1 MHDETLYS
9 SRSAN
14 RRGLGFTQTKNGL
27 EYIRWERV
35 TKYLAEFGIP
45 TSGDGSLPSYIPE
58 NVFYRLGKIVHC
70 PHSVK
75 RRVGVPRETRY
86 TTCRQ
91 KIIRKGSAFHRIP
104 VQVISRQWVD
114 QPPEPAGRGGVTGG
128 KDMDDLKSLIP
139 VSYDN
144 PERPTVSGRELH
156 DFLEVDSNYTTWFK
170 RMCEY
175 GVTAHVDYESCFP
188 NLESEN
194 QHGGQNKVD
203 HQLTIP
209 MAKELCMIQ
218 RNERGK
224 QARQYFL
231 AVEAQWNSP
240 EGRRVSR
247 HP

>member
-156 DFLEVDSNYTTWFK
+156 DFLEVTTRYNDWFN
-170 RMCEY
+170 RMTEY
-175 GVTAHVDYESCFP
+175 GFTEGEDYYSFLSNRSDGLAGKP
-188 NLESEN
+188 RT
-194 QHGGQNKVD
+194 D

-231 AVEAQWNSP
+231 AVEVQWNSP

>member
-27 EYIRWERV
+27 EYIRGE
-35 TKYLAEFGIP
+35 TIDKYLRDIGFSQKVEK
-45 TSGDGSLPSYIPE
+45 DGYIPE

-70 PHSVK
+70 PHFVK
-75 RRVGVPRETRY
+75 RRVGVPRGTRY

-91 KIIRKGSAFHRIP
+91 KIIRKGSAFYRIP

-128 KDMDDLKSLIP
+128 KDMDDLRSLIP

-156 DFLEVDSNYTTWFK
+156 DFLNIETPYVKWFN
-170 RMCEY
+170 RMTEY
-175 GVTAHVDYESCFP
+175 GFTEGEDYAEVLDKIVQNP
-188 NLESEN
+188 KE
-194 QHGGQNKVD
+194 GGRPATD

-231 AVEAQWNSP
+231 AIEAQWNSP
-240 EGRRVSR
+240 EGYRVSR
-247 HP
+247 

>member
-27 EYIRWERV
+27 EYIRGE
-35 TKYLAEFGIP
+35 TIDKYLRDIGFSQKVEK
-45 TSGDGSLPSYIPE
+45 DGYIPE

-70 PHSVK
+70 PHFVK
-75 RRVGVPRETRY
+75 RRVGVPRGTRY

-91 KIIRKGSAFHRIP
+91 KIIRKGSAFYRIP

-128 KDMDDLKSLIP
+128 KDMDDLRSLIP

-156 DFLEVDSNYTTWFK
+156 DFLNIETPYVKWFN
-170 RMCEY
+170 RMTEY
-175 GVTAHVDYESCFP
+175 GFTEGEDYAEVLDKIVQKP
-188 NLESEN
+188 KE
-194 QHGGQNKVD
+194 GGRPATD

-231 AVEAQWNSP
+231 AIEAQWNSP
-240 EGRRVSR
+240 EGYRVSR
-247 HP
+247 

>member
-27 EYIRWERV
+27 EYIRGE
-35 TKYLAEFGIP
+35 TIDKYLRDIGFSQKVEK
-45 TSGDGSLPSYIPE
+45 DGYIPE

-70 PHSVK
+70 PHFVK
-75 RRVGVPRETRY
+75 RRVGVPRGTRY

-91 KIIRKGSAFHRIP
+91 KIIRKGSAFYRIP

-128 KDMDDLKSLIP
+128 KDMDDLKSLIS

-156 DFLEVDSNYTTWFK
+156 EFLEVTTRYNDWFN
-170 RMCEY
+170 RMTEY
-175 GVTAHVDYESCFP
+175 GFTEGEDYYSFLSNRSDGLAGKP
-188 NLESEN
+188 RT
-194 QHGGQNKVD
+194 D

-240 EGRRVSR
+240 EGYRVSR
-247 HP
+247 

>member
-27 EYIRWERV
+27 EYIRGE
-35 TKYLAEFGIP
+35 TIDKYLRDIGFSQKVEK
-45 TSGDGSLPSYIPE
+45 DGYIPE

-70 PHSVK
+70 PHFVK
-75 RRVGVPRETRY
+75 RRVGVPRGTRY

-91 KIIRKGSAFHRIP
+91 KIIRKGSAFYRIP

-156 DFLEVDSNYTTWFK
+156 EFLEVTTRYNDWFN
-170 RMCEY
+170 RMTEY
-175 GVTAHVDYESCFP
+175 GFTEGEDYYSFLSNRSDGLAGKP
-188 NLESEN
+188 RT
-194 QHGGQNKVD
+194 D

-240 EGRRVSR
+240 EGYRVSR
-247 HP
+247 

>member
-27 EYIRWERV
+27 EYIRGE
-35 TKYLAEFGIP
+35 TIDKYLRDIGFSQKVEK
-45 TSGDGSLPSYIPE
+45 DGYIPE

-70 PHSVK
+70 PHFVK
-75 RRVGVPRETRY
+75 RRVGVPRGTRY

-91 KIIRKGSAFHRIP
+91 KIIRKGSAFYRIP

-156 DFLEVDSNYTTWFK
+156 EFLGIKSRYNDWFNN
-170 RMCEY
+170 MTAY
-175 GVTAHVDYESCFP
+175 GFAENVDYVSLTK
-188 NLESEN
+188 NLVN
-194 QHGGQNKVD
+194 GGRSTD

-240 EGRRVSR
+240 EGYRVSR
-247 HP
+247 

>member
-27 EYIRWERV
+27 EYIRGE
-35 TKYLAEFGIP
+35 TIDKYLRDIGFSQKVEK
-45 TSGDGSLPSYIPE
+45 DGYIPE

-70 PHSVK
+70 PHFVK
-75 RRVGVPRETRY
+75 RRVGVPRGTRY

-91 KIIRKGSAFHRIP
+91 KIIRKGSAFYRIP

-156 DFLEVDSNYTTWFK
+156 EFLEVKSKYADWFK
-170 RMCEY
+170 NMSAY
-175 GVTAHVDYESCFP
+175 GFTENIDYVSLSK
-188 NLESEN
+188 NLEN
-194 QHGGQNKVD
+194 GGRSID

-240 EGRRVSR
+240 EGYRVSR
-247 HP
+247 

>member
-27 EYIRWERV
+27 EYIRGE
-35 TKYLAEFGIP
+35 TIDKYLRDIGFSQKVEK
-45 TSGDGSLPSYIPE
+45 DGYIPE

-70 PHSVK
+70 PHFVK
-75 RRVGVPRETRY
+75 RRVGVPRGTRY

-91 KIIRKGSAFHRIP
+91 KIIRKGSAFYRIP

-128 KDMDDLKSLIP
+128 KDMDDLRSLIP

-156 DFLEVDSNYTTWFK
+156 DFLEVTTRYNDWFN
-170 RMCEY
+170 RMTEY
-175 GVTAHVDYESCFP
+175 GFTDGEDYYSFLSNRSDGLAGKP
-188 NLESEN
+188 RT
-194 QHGGQNKVD
+194 D

-231 AVEAQWNSP
+231 AIEAQWNSP
-240 EGRRVSR
+240 EGYRVSR
-247 HP
+247 

>member
-27 EYIRWERV
+27 EYIRGE
-35 TKYLAEFGIP
+35 TIDKYLRDIGFSQKVEK
-45 TSGDGSLPSYIPE
+45 DGYIPE

-70 PHSVK
+70 PHFVK
-75 RRVGVPRETRY
+75 RRVGVPRGTRY

-91 KIIRKGSAFHRIP
+91 KIIRKGSAFYRIP

-114 QPPEPAGRGGVTGG
+114 QPPEPAGRGGVIGG
-128 KDMDDLKSLIP
+128 KDMDDLKTLIP

-156 DFLEVDSNYTTWFK
+156 EFLKVNTPYRIWFP
-170 RMCEY
+170 RMVEY
-175 GVTAHVDYESCFP
+175 GFTEGEDFNPYKNVRVQ
-188 NLESEN
+188 SEGN
-194 QHGGQNKVD
+194 REVERTIDD

-231 AVEAQWNSP
+231 AIEAQWNSP
-240 EGRRVSR
+240 EGYRVSR
-247 HP
+247 

>member
-27 EYIRWERV
+27 EYIRGE
-35 TKYLAEFGIP
+35 TIDKYLRDIGFSQKVEK
-45 TSGDGSLPSYIPE
+45 DGYIPE

-70 PHSVK
+70 PHFVK
-75 RRVGVPRETRY
+75 RRVGVPRGTRY

-91 KIIRKGSAFHRIP
+91 KIIRKGSAFYRIP

-156 DFLEVDSNYTTWFK
+156 DFLNIETPYVKWFN
-170 RMCEY
+170 RMTEY
-175 GVTAHVDYESCFP
+175 GFTEGEDYAEVLDKIVQKP
-188 NLESEN
+188 KE
-194 QHGGQNKVD
+194 GGRPATD

-240 EGRRVSR
+240 EGYRVSR
-247 HP
+247 

>member
-1 MHDETLYS
+1 MNWT
-9 SRSAN
+9 
-14 RRGLGFTQTKNGL
+14 
-27 EYIRWERV
+27 RV
-35 TKYLAEFGIP
+35 RQYLADLGVVQKC
-45 TSGDGSLPSYIPE
+45 TTGDHIPE
-58 NVFYRLGKIVHC
+58 NVFYRLGKIIHC

-75 RRVGVPRETRY
+75 RRVGVLRETRY

-91 KIIRKGSAFHRIP
+91 KIIRKGLAFYRIP
-104 VQVISRQWVD
+104 VQVIFHQWVD
-114 QPPEPAGRGGVTGG
+114 QPPEPAGRGGVMGG

-156 DFLEVDSNYTTWFK
+156 DFLEVTTRYNDWFN
-170 RMCEY
+170 RMTEY
-175 GVTAHVDYESCFP
+175 GFTEGEDYYSFLSNRSDGLAGKP
-188 NLESEN
+188 RT
-194 QHGGQNKVD
+194 D

-231 AVEAQWNSP
+231 TVEAQWNSP
-240 EGRRVSR
+240 EGYRVSR
-247 HP
+247 